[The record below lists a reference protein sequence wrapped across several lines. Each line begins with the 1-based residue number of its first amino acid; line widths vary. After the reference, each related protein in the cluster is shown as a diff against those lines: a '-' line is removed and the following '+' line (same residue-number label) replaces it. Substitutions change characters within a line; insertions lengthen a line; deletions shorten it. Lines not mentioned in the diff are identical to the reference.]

1 MNFKVAVKQLGKRKN
16 IVQPINFEVNG
27 EIKTVRE
34 LIEKTV
40 ETNVKKY
47 NESVEKGEET
57 EKALSEQ
64 DITEQSQIGKIA
76 FGINYGGKKANLQEA
91 IDTAL
96 LAFEDGLV
104 KIFVD
109 GLEVYSLDKEINLTE
124 QSVVTFIRLTML
136 VGRMW

>member
-16 IVQPINFEVNG
+16 VVQPINFEVNG

-40 ETNVKKY
+40 ETNVKEY
-47 NESVEKGEET
+47 NESVKKGEEA